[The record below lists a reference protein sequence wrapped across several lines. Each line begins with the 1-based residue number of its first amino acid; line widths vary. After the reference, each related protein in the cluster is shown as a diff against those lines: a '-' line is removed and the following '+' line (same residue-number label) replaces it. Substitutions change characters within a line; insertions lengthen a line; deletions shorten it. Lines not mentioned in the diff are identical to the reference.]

1 MTHCMRCTSPAS
13 CDVWG
18 CVPGTF
24 SSEKVDPNPPPL
36 TPGQQAILDAI
47 PLREPGPFDLST
59 RTVPAAPPS
68 TLSLEK
74 IQALLDSTPP
84 EPFGEWMRQ
93 QGFPPETSVLF
104 LPETMRGELPS
115 FAWPRY
121 VQFSLDVGTPM
132 LMRDVRGPMATVD
145 QIWRGM
151 VP

>member
-47 PLREPGPFDLST
+47 PL
-59 RTVPAAPPS
+59 
-68 TLSLEK
+68 
-74 IQALLDSTPP
+74 LDSTPP

-93 QGFPPETSVLF
+93 QGFPPETSLLF
-104 LPETMRGELPS
+104 LPLTMRPHLP
-115 FAWPRY
+115 FWPEY
-121 VQFSLDVGTPM
+121 VQFSVDVKEPT
-132 LMRDVRGPMATVD
+132 LMRRVTHAHQMWQRY
-145 QIWRGM
+145 RK
-151 VP
+151 